1 VKGLTNLWRPKILVS
16 ESGEY
21 LFYSYSNDGKILFTL
36 MDRSGNI
43 VKSEELPLT
52 LECFLKAMKKV
63 GYKAIWD

>member
-1 VKGLTNLWRPKILVS
+1 
-16 ESGEY
+16 
-21 LFYSYSNDGKILFTL
+21 

-52 LECFLKAMKKV
+52 LKCFLKVMKKV

>member
-1 VKGLTNLWRPKILVS
+1 VGIFSFIQVPITTAK
-16 ESGEY
+16 
-21 LFYSYSNDGKILFTL
+21 YSFTL

-43 VKSEELPLT
+43 VKNEELPLT